1 MGFLFLLFLAG
12 ASVILTAAAT
22 FIVVLGSLLIDI
34 INAPT
39 TPASPIVVTVVEI
52 EEVDLV
58 VIHDVTVAIVDASPT
73 EAFFVTPSLRLRLI
87 PCRPIP
93 APRNVLTDASPL
105 VVAGAELKNRISG
118 LECIQKALLDSVIS
132 LAPRLAIA

>member
-39 TPASPIVVTVVEI
+39 IPASPIED
-52 EEVDLV
+52 VDLV

-105 VVAGAELKNRISG
+105 VIAGAELKNRISG

-132 LAPRLAIA
+132 LAPRLSIA